1 VPCAKV
7 AMGAA
12 KVSAESI
19 DRDFFIKTE
28 DMVDESR

>member
-1 VPCAKV
+1 
-7 AMGAA
+7 MGAA

>member
-1 VPCAKV
+1 
-7 AMGAA
+7 MGRTS
-12 KVSAESI
+12 VSAENI